1 MWIEWK
7 KYKRNNDAEDD
18 GNDLHNQDKG
28 NCLIPYLTLFFMPNW
43 FFFTI
48 IHSVFFFI
56 KLPSPFRMTIHRI
69 VRSIVMIRWYVCT
82 ATRIAFFHIWLLVF
96 FSLSLAF
103 PFASICFILFCIRDF
118 FSLHTM
124 SYPFNHFSY
133 LNDCERIFPWC
144 RWLIKPTKA
153 LFLSFLTSFF
163 VLCTYSKIKVSIN
176 SRFYEDIWINSMC

>member
-1 MWIEWK
+1 MVRAFVIDCCFRRKRYKPSMWIEWK

-96 FSLSLAF
+96 FRSLLLSHLHRF
-103 PFASICFILFCIRDF
+103 VSFCFAYVIFFLFIPCPIHLIIFRISMTVREFFRDAVGSSNQPRLYF
-118 FSLHTM
+118 
-124 SYPFNHFSY
+124 YHF
-133 LNDCERIFPWC
+133 
-144 RWLIKPTKA
+144 
-153 LFLSFLTSFF
+153 
-163 VLCTYSKIKVSIN
+163 
-176 SRFYEDIWINSMC
+176 